1 MHTLVRA
8 AGRVTSQGCLGGAVV
23 TCGTLILPP
32 YFDPGLMLDLIAAER
47 PASVTGVPAMFISM
61 LDHPGFRPG
70 RHAIGT
76 AVATGGAVVPPAL
89 AGRAEAAFAAPVSI
103 VFAQAEAFPVIAQTL
118 PRDIAGDRAHTLGRP
133 LPQTEV
139 KIIGPAPGQIVAP
152 GVIGELCTRGYHV
165 MTGYSGTL
173 TGPRRPST
181 PTAGCT
187 PATWPHG
194 RARLLPDR
202 RAAHR
207 HDHPRRDQLPA

>member
-23 TCGTLILPP
+23 TRGTLILPP

-118 PRDIAGDRAHTLGRP
+118 PRDTAGDRAHTLGQP

-139 KIIGPAPGQIVAP
+139 KIIGPA
-152 GVIGELCTRGYHV
+152 
-165 MTGYSGTL
+165 
-173 TGPRRPST
+173 
-181 PTAGCT
+181 
-187 PATWPHG
+187 
-194 RARLLPDR
+194 RADR
-202 RAAHR
+202 RARRDRRAV
-207 HDHPRRDQLPA
+207 HPRLSRDDRVLRDPDRTAAAIDADGWLHTGDLASWPSAAAARSPGGSRT